1 MPATFLLEG
10 VATGTGTG
18 VALNCVPNHYSIY
31 VYFSAD
37 TTAGVVEI
45 ETADNPSFT
54 GTWANYATVTWAA
67 GDAQQHVAIIA
78 PLLAIRA
85 RISTTISGGADPYVT
100 VRLAMARPS

>member
-1 MPATFLLEG
+1 MPAKFLLEG
-10 VATGTGTG
+10 LATGTGTG
-18 VALNCVPNHYSIY
+18 VALNCVPNQYSIY
-31 VYFSAD
+31 VYFAAN

-67 GDAQQHVAIIA
+67 ANAQQHVAITA

-85 RISTTISGGADPYVT
+85 RISTTISGGASPSVT